1 MKSVLKLA
9 IFAACVIGAVGCGKE
24 PVGDQTPVAPG
35 VPQGVVLTA
44 NTGTSLTFS
53 WKAVEGAEKYAARL
67 EYSDGKFLAQ
77 KNPVGTSVTFDDLLK
92 ASHTSSR
99 CVLWQVV

>member
-1 MKSVLKLA
+1 MCA
-9 IFAACVIGAVGCGKE
+9 CGKE

-67 EYSDGKFLAQ
+67 EYADGKFLAQ
-77 KNPVGTSVTFDDLLK
+77 KNPVDPEVTFEGLTK
-92 ASHTSSR
+92 GETYTFKVRSVSGNATSGYSGSPA
-99 CVLWQVV
+99 